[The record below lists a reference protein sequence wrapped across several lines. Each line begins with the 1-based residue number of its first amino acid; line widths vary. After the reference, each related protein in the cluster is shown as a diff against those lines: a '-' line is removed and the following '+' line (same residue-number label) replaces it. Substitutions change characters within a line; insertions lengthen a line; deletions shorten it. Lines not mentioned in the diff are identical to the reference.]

1 MVQNRHRTQG
11 WNRLRA
17 LRPRKKVEV
26 AIAVATKEEPLT
38 SQPRRCE
45 LLIHSGHVVDGTGSP
60 RVRADVAV
68 SDQRIVA
75 VGADL
80 DAAFNAGARI
90 DASGLV
96 VAPGFIDAHTHDDRA
111 VLSTPDMTPKV
122 SQGVTSVVTGN
133 CGVSLAPFA
142 EGEPPPPMNLLG
154 DASAYRFPTMREYMD
169 AVEDAPAAV
178 NLAPLAGH
186 TALRAKA
193 MDSVYRAATTSE
205 IAHMEALL
213 DEALEAGCIGMSSG
227 LAYPPAAHAPTDEIV
242 ALASRL
248 AAHGGI
254 YATHMRN
261 ESAGVLDAVRET
273 LDIGER
279 AGVPV
284 VISHHKCSG
293 RESWGLSRKTL
304 AAIESARSTQ
314 RVDLDVYPY
323 TASSTVLFADWIGA
337 AERVLITWSTPHPEC
352 NGRDFEAV
360 RADWGCGLEEAV
372 ERLSPAGA
380 IYFSMHEDDLQRI
393 LRFPDAMIGS
403 DGLPHDAHPHPR
415 LWGTFARVLGHYSR
429 DLGVLSL
436 EEAVHRMTSVPAR
449 VFGLAERGVV
459 RTGAFADLVL
469 FDPQRIADAADFG
482 SPMRAAIG
490 IDRVIVNGQAVWRD
504 GQWTGARPGR
514 TLRRH

>member
-1 MVQNRHRTQG
+1 MTN
-11 WNRLRA
+11 
-17 LRPRKKVEV
+17 
-26 AIAVATKEEPLT
+26 PLE
-38 SQPRRCE
+38 RCD
-45 LLIHSGHVVDGTGSP
+45 LLIHSGHVVDGTGEP
-60 RVRADVAV
+60 RVQADVAV
-68 SDQRIVA
+68 TGERIVA
-75 VGADL
+75 VGAGL
-80 DAAFNAGARI
+80 GAAFSAGGRI

-111 VLSTPDMTPKV
+111 VLANPDMAPKA

-154 DASAYRFPTMREYMD
+154 DASAYRFPTMREYMA

-193 MDSVYRAATTSE
+193 MDDVYRAATTPE

-213 DEALEAGCIGMSSG
+213 DEALDAGCIGMSTG
-227 LAYPPAAHAPTDEIV
+227 LAYPPAAQAPTDEIV
-242 ALASRL
+242 ALAGRL
-248 AAHGGI
+248 AEHGGI
-254 YATHMRN
+254 YTTHMRN

-304 AAIESARSTQ
+304 AAIASARSRQ

-323 TASSTVLFADWIGA
+323 TASSTVLFADWIDA
-337 AERVLITWSTPHPEC
+337 AERVLVTWSTPHPEC
-352 NGRDFEAV
+352 SGRDFEAV
-360 RADWGCGLEEAV
+360 RADWGCSLEEAV

-380 IYFSMHEDDLQRI
+380 IYFTMHEDDLQRI
-393 LRFPDAMIGS
+393 LRFPNAMIGS
-403 DGLPHDAHPHPR
+403 DGLPHDAFPHPR

-429 DLGVLSL
+429 DLGLFSL
-436 EEAVHRMTSVPAR
+436 EEAVYRMTGAPAG
-449 VFGLAERGVV
+449 VFGLEDRGVV

-469 FDPQRIADAADFG
+469 FDPRRVADAADF
-482 SPMRAAIG
+482 SEPTRPAAG
-490 IDRVIVNGQAVWRD
+490 IDRVLVNGQEVWRD
-504 GQWTGARPGR
+504 GGWTGARPGR
-514 TLRRH
+514 ILRRQPSS

>member
-1 MVQNRHRTQG
+1 MTSP
-11 WNRLRA
+11 
-17 LRPRKKVEV
+17 RPR
-26 AIAVATKEEPLT
+26 
-38 SQPRRCE
+38 CD
-45 LLIHSGHVVDGTGSP
+45 LLIHSGHVVDGTGEP
-60 RVRADVAV
+60 RVQADVAV
-68 SDQRIVA
+68 TGERIVA
-75 VGADL
+75 VGAAL
-80 DAAFNAGARI
+80 DAAFSAGGRI

-111 VLSTPDMTPKV
+111 VLSNPDMAPKA

-193 MDSVYRAATTSE
+193 MDDVYRAATTPE

-213 DEALEAGCIGMSSG
+213 DEALDAGCIGMSTG
-227 LAYPPAAHAPTDEIV
+227 LAYPPAAQAPTDEIV
-242 ALASRL
+242 ALAGRL
-248 AAHGGI
+248 AEHGGI
-254 YATHMRN
+254 YTTHMRN

-323 TASSTVLFADWIGA
+323 TASSTVLFADWIDA
-337 AERVLITWSTPHPEC
+337 AERVLVTWSTPHPEC
-352 NGRDFEAV
+352 SGRDFEAV
-360 RADWGCGLEEAV
+360 RADWGCSLEEAV
-372 ERLSPAGA
+372 QRLSPAGA
-380 IYFSMHEDDLQRI
+380 IYFTMHEDDLQRI
-393 LRFPDAMIGS
+393 LRFPNAMIGS
-403 DGLPHDAHPHPR
+403 DGLPHDAFPHPR

-429 DLGVLSL
+429 DLGLFSL
-436 EEAVHRMTSVPAR
+436 EEAVYRMTGAPAR
-449 VFGLAERGVV
+449 VFGLVDRGVL
-459 RTGAFADLVL
+459 RPGAFADLVL
-469 FDPQRIADAADFG
+469 FDPQRIADAADF
-482 SPMRAAIG
+482 SEPTRPAVG
-490 IDRVIVNGQAVWRD
+490 IERVLVNGQEVWRE
-504 GQWTGARPGR
+504 GGWTGARPGR
-514 TLRRH
+514 ILRRRSSSFPNE